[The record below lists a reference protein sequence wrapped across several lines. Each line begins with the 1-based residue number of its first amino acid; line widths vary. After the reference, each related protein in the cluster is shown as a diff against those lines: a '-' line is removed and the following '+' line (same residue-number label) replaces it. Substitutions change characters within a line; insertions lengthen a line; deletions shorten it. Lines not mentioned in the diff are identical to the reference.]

1 MLLPSSAALTD
12 PRSCFLFWLLALA
25 VLAGDRQCTQSDT
38 SIEITQH
45 IHTSRIAAK
54 STMPVK
60 LHRIAHW
67 LWAHGVPL
75 IPHLIKI
82 FNRIVFAVVLP
93 PSARLGKG
101 VLLSYHGLGTVIHRN
116 ARIGDRVSI
125 GAGVTIGGRS
135 GHSQVPVIDDDAMI
149 GAGAKILACPDWSR
163 RIHRCQCGCAQ

>member
-1 MLLPSSAALTD
+1 
-12 PRSCFLFWLLALA
+12 
-25 VLAGDRQCTQSDT
+25 
-38 SIEITQH
+38 
-45 IHTSRIAAK
+45 
-54 STMPVK
+54 MPVNP
-60 LHRIAHW
+60 HRIAHW

-75 IPHLIKI
+75 IPHLIKS

-101 VLLSYHGLGTVIHRN
+101 VLLSCHGLGTVIHRN

-149 GAGAKILACPDWSR
+149 GAGAKILGPVRIGRGASIGANAVVLNDVQDYAVAVGVPARVIKVLKPEDMPDYFAYR
-163 RIHRCQCGCAQ
+163 KRTD